1 MYSLGKQTFL
11 NNSDFNKLQ
20 IGFKKYDELFLG
32 NIVTYHY
39 SKNGQSQCISVAFRK
54 QNFKHLSGCC
64 LKNKKSA
71 NSFYNML
78 KKNRIERTDIYYQSE
93 YAKAKLQILPSLD
106 LLLTQDVQ
114 ITEGN
119 GSINLQFDNMIK
131 SNKQIIG
138 LACIIGNGLYSKP
151 VSLLNMKLDSPIKN
165 AKLTKYPV
173 IDIDIRPINNNIK
186 K

>member
-1 MYSLGKQTFL
+1 MFL
-11 NNSDFNKLQ
+11 SNSDFNKLQ

-39 SKNGQSQCISVAFRK
+39 SKNGLKQTISVAFRK

-71 NSFYNML
+71 NSFYNMI
-78 KKNRIERTDIYYQSE
+78 KENRIERADIYYQSE
-93 YAKAKLQILPSLD
+93 YAKAKLQILPALD
-106 LLLTQDVQ
+106 LLLTNDVQ
-114 ITEGN
+114 VTEGN
-119 GSINLQFDNMIK
+119 GSINLQFDNMVK

-138 LACIIGNGLYSKP
+138 LACITGNGLYSKP
-151 VSLLNMKLDSPIKN
+151 VSLLNMKLNSPIKN
-165 AKLTKYPV
+165 AKFTKYPV
-173 IDIDIRPINNNIK
+173 DDIDIKPIINDIK